1 MAQAAEEKPGFAL
14 CMTYYLPNI
23 SGLTL
28 SAHEL
33 ACHLRDLGYPVK
45 VVAGQVPANLPRHEV
60 VDGLSVT
67 RSPAWFRVGKALFMP
82 RYGFDLWRALDDVAL
97 VNVHLP
103 NLDAAVVA
111 IVAKLRGRKLI
122 VSYIS
127 AMSTARPIDWV
138 LRAVASLSHLVAG
151 LLADRIQVVS
161 RDYAEASTFCR
172 IFRHKL
178 VFAPLPT
185 FLKLFPEER
194 HAPRLPRR
202 PTPDRP
208 FRIGYVGRIARQKSL
223 GILIDA
229 LPLLVRE
236 LGRDIVIDLA
246 GPAADVIGE
255 TYWREILAAVDASG
269 GAIRHVGV
277 LHGRD
282 LAAFYAGLDVMV
294 LPSTDRLESFG
305 LVQIE
310 AMLRGVPVV
319 ASDLPGMRLPVS
331 STGMGRLFTPGD
343 RVALATAIAE
353 ILRHGPPQNLKPE
366 EILRLFGDDPTTAPY
381 REMLE
386 MLHVKHVSKRP
397 SASDS

>member
-1 MAQAAEEKPGFAL
+1 MAQADKKKPGFAL
-14 CMTYYLPNI
+14 CLTYYLPNV

-33 ACHLRDLGYPVK
+33 ACHLRDLGYPVQ
-45 VVAGQVPANLPRHEV
+45 VVAGQVPAALPRHEV
-60 VDGLSVT
+60 VDGLEIT
-67 RSPAWFRVGKALFMP
+67 RSPAWFRLGKALFMP
-82 RYGFDLWRALDDVAL
+82 RYGLDLWRALDTVGL

-127 AMSTARPIDWV
+127 AMSKARPADR
-138 LRAVASLSHLVAG
+138 LMRAIASLPHLVAG

-161 RDYAEASTFCR
+161 QDYAEMSTFCR
-172 IFRHKL
+172 LFRHKL
-178 VFAPLPT
+178 VFAALPT
-185 FLKLFPEER
+185 FLKLFPDEQYGR
-194 HAPRLPRR
+194 RMPRLPSSE
-202 PTPDRP
+202 RP

-255 TYWREILAAVDASG
+255 TYWREILAAVESSG

-277 LHGRD
+277 LHGRE
-282 LAAFYAGLDVMV
+282 LAAFYADLDVMV

-305 LVQIE
+305 LVQVE

-319 ASDLPGMRLPVS
+319 ASDLPGMRLPVAE
-331 STGMGRLFTPGD
+331 TGMGHLFTPGD
-343 RVALATAIAE
+343 PAALAAAIAD
-353 ILRHGPPQNLKPE
+353 ILRNGPPQSLDPDA
-366 EILRLFGDDPTTAPY
+366 ILRLFGNEPTTAPY

-386 MLHVKHVSKRP
+386 ALER
-397 SASDS
+397 

>member
-1 MAQAAEEKPGFAL
+1 MMMAQGLKEKPGFAL
-14 CMTYYLPNI
+14 CLTYHLPNV

-33 ACHLRDLGYPVK
+33 ACHLRDLGYPVH
-45 VVAGQVPANLPRHEV
+45 VVAGQIPRSLPRREV
-60 VDGLSVT
+60 VDGLSIT

-82 RYGFDLWRALDDVAL
+82 RYGIDLWRALDDVAL

-127 AMSTARPIDWV
+127 AMSKARPMDRL
-138 LRAVASLSHLVAG
+138 LRAVASLPHVVAG

-161 RDYAEASTFCR
+161 PDYADISTFCR
-172 IFRHKL
+172 LFRRKL
-178 VFAPLPT
+178 VFAALPT
-185 FLKLFPEER
+185 FLKLFPEE
-194 HAPRLPRR
+194 HYPPRLPRQ
-202 PTPDRP
+202 PTTDRP

-236 LGRDIVIDLA
+236 LGREIVIDLA
-246 GPAADVIGE
+246 GPAADVVGE
-255 TYWREILAAVDASG
+255 TYWREILAAVEASG
-269 GAIRHVGV
+269 GTIRHVGV

-305 LVQIE
+305 LVQVE

-319 ASDLPGMRLPVS
+319 ASDLPGMRLPVY
-331 STGMGRLFTPGD
+331 STGMGRLFAPGD
-343 RVALATAIAE
+343 PAALATAIAD
-353 ILRHGPPQNLKPE
+353 ILRHGPPKTLDPQ
-366 EILRLFGDDPTTAPY
+366 EILHLFGNEPTTAPY

-386 MLHVKHVSKRP
+386 TLER
-397 SASDS
+397 